1 MTTPHTAL
9 LGLGLTASSWFVF
22 GNLALS
28 QMGPMAVVQKRARLG
43 VRPAQALQLW
53 EHTYDT
59 GIVHFAL
66 AAGAAVLGFAGA
78 LYAAPGAL
86 PSRARTLLVIAAAAF
101 VAVPA
106 WTMVVSTYPSLSSFM
121 VGTDMCTSHADQ

>member
-9 LGLGLTASSWFVF
+9 LSLGLTASSWFVF

-53 EHTYDT
+53 EHTYAPGT
-59 GIVHFAL
+59 VHFAP
-66 AAGAAVLGFAGA
+66 AAGAAVLGFLGA

-86 PSRARTLLVIAAAAF
+86 PSRARTLLMVAVAAF

-106 WTMVVSTYPSLSSFM
+106 WTMAVSAYPLPSSPLM
-121 VGTDMCTSHADQ
+121 ERWS

>member
-9 LGLGLTASSWFVF
+9 LSLGLTASSWFVF

-59 GIVHFAL
+59 GTVHFAP
-66 AAGAAVLGFAGA
+66 AAGAAVLGFLGA

-86 PSRARTLLVIAAAAF
+86 PSRARTLLMVAVAAF

-106 WTMVVSTYPSLSSFM
+106 WTMAVSAYPLPSSPLM
-121 VGTDMCTSHADQ
+121 ERWS

>member
-43 VRPAQALQLW
+43 VRPA
-53 EHTYDT
+53 
-59 GIVHFAL
+59 
-66 AAGAAVLGFAGA
+66 
-78 LYAAPGAL
+78 LYAAPAL
-86 PSRARTLLVIAAAAF
+86 PSQTRTLLMVAAAAF

-106 WTMVVSTYPSLSSFM
+106 WTFAAGTCSSPRSSLEYWS
-121 VGTDMCTSHADQ
+121 

>member
-59 GIVHFAL
+59 GIVHFSP
-66 AAGAAVLGFAGA
+66 AAGAAVLGFLGA
-78 LYAAPGAL
+78 LYAAPAL
-86 PSRARTLLVIAAAAF
+86 PSQTRTLLMVAAAAF

-106 WTMVVSTYPSLSSFM
+106 WTFAAGTCSSPRSSLEYWS
-121 VGTDMCTSHADQ
+121 